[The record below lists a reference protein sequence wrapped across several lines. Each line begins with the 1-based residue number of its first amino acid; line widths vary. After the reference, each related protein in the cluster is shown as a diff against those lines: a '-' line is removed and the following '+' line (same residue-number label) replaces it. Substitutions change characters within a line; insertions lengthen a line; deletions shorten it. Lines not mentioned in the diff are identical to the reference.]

1 MTSSHDHDFGAG
13 LRFSRDYP
21 DIMLCI
27 RNEGRPF
34 SMLCV
39 WMPTEDL
46 PRTYY
51 IHDIHLQQD
60 SSRQPERP
68 GCPDTNTQPL
78 YIYRGYT
85 VTGVS
90 DEERS
95 SIGGPVGGSYTTAW
109 GGQARAMKRA
119 PPSKGRSVT
128 PRHGVG
134 GRLPRG

>member
-13 LRFSRDYP
+13 LRVSRDYP

-39 WMPTEDL
+39 WLPTEDL
-46 PRTYY
+46 PHTYY

-60 SSRQPERP
+60 SSRQPEWP

-95 SIGGPVGGSYTTAW
+95 SIGGPVSDSSPQHGGDRQSDEESSTVKGPVSDW
-109 GGQARAMKRA
+109 GYRLAR
-119 PPSKGRSVT
+119 
-128 PRHGVG
+128 
-134 GRLPRG
+134 